1 MSLSRKT
8 PMKQGAA
15 MKSGGFA
22 KVAKP
27 PKGPKLK
34 KCKICREPF
43 MPRNMGHVACK
54 PDCAAIHGATVAA
67 KQKAKAQRQ
76 ERAQDK
82 VKREGMKTYPQLV
95 REVQA
100 AFNLV
105 VRLRDYDQPCI
116 CCGRLETKV
125 DGLGAHGWDCGHYR
139 STGSAPHLRFNFD
152 NAHRQLVY
160 CNRHGA
166 GRAVDYRIGLIAR
179 IGIGRVEALESD
191 NAPRKWTHDELR
203 SMKAEFQ
210 AMARKLKKEME
221 S

>member
-1 MSLSRKT
+1 
-8 PMKQGAA
+8 

-54 PDCAAIHGATVAA
+54 PDCAQIHGATVAA

-82 VKREGMKTYPQLV
+82 VKREGMKTYPQLI
-95 REVQA
+95 RETQS
-100 AFNLV
+100 AFNSA
-105 VRLRDYDQPCI
+105 VRLRDQLAGYPCI
-116 CCGRLETKV
+116 SSGRPLDWNGNAV
-125 DGLGAHGWDCGHYR
+125 DAGHWR

-152 NAHRQLVY
+152 NCHAQSKHDNQY
-160 CNRHGA
+160 KA
-166 GRAVDYRIGLIAR
+166 GNAVDYRIGLIVR
-179 IGIGRVEALESD
+179 IGIARVEALEAD
-191 NAPRKWTHDELR
+191 NMPHKWTHDELR
-203 SMKAEFQ
+203 AMKAEFQ
-210 AMARKLKKEME
+210 AMARELKKEIE
-221 S
+221 P

>member
-1 MSLSRKT
+1 
-8 PMKQGAA
+8 

-54 PDCAAIHGATVAA
+54 PDCAQIHGATVAA

-82 VKREGMKTYPQLV
+82 VKREGMKTYPQLI
-95 REVQA
+95 RETQS
-100 AFNLV
+100 AFNSA
-105 VRLRDYDQPCI
+105 VRLRDQLAGYPCI
-116 CCGRLETKV
+116 SSGRPLDWNGNAV
-125 DGLGAHGWDCGHYR
+125 DAGHWR

-152 NAHRQLVY
+152 NCHAQSKHDNQY
-160 CNRHGA
+160 KA
-166 GRAVDYRIGLIAR
+166 GNAVDYRIGLIVR
-179 IGIGRVEALESD
+179 IGIARVEALEAD

-203 SMKAEFQ
+203 AMKAEFQ
-210 AMARKLKKEME
+210 AMARKLKNEVQHMVQTDGVMP
-221 S
+221 